1 MTEMSPSLA
10 QVIRDGFFI
19 LFSSREPI
27 PAVKEYKKKNVF
39 YNRSSISRFFLFLF
53 SFLFCSF
60 VSHKTDERNLGLGKK
75 EIGSRTGQA
84 ISP

>member
-39 YNRSSISRFFLFLF
+39 YNRSSISRFFFCS
-53 SFLFCSF
+53 SFLFFF
-60 VSHKTDERNLGLGKK
+60 VVLFRTKQTK
-75 EIGSRTGQA
+75 ETWG
-84 ISP
+84 